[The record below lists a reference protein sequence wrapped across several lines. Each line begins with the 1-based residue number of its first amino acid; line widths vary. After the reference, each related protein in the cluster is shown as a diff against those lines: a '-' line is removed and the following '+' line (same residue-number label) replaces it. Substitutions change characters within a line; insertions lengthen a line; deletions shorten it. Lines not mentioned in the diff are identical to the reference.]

1 MHIEKIYKCPAVI
14 GVIGVIACLP
24 RMYMPM
30 FQCVTFKIPPIDDD
44 DTDYRWVYLFFSQP
58 SLRPID
64 DDDTDYSMG
73 IFISITWPSPAET
86 AG

>member
-1 MHIEKIYKCPAVI
+1 MHIEKIYKCPAVS

-24 RMYMPM
+24 CMYMPM
-30 FQCVTFKIPPIDDD
+30 FQCVTFQIQPIDDD
-44 DTDYRWVYLFFSQP
+44 DTDYRGVYLSFSQP

-73 IFISITWPSPAET
+73 IFIPMEVPPALNQ